1 MFAFVYNQFTDTENT
16 ACTCAPLQ
24 INCKCIST
32 QTPGGIG
39 KRKTPKM
46 ILISFDDN
54 VNDINYLLYK
64 ELFDGR
70 TNPNNCPISTTY
82 FVSDIGTNYERVRDL
97 SRKGKIF
104 LQRKIINLK
113 SFNSFLI

>member
-1 MFAFVYNQFTDTENT
+1 
-16 ACTCAPLQ
+16 
-24 INCKCIST
+24 
-32 QTPGGIG
+32 
-39 KRKTPKM
+39 M